1 MRNFLLFIV
10 VIGTLSFTIS
20 SKVSESSE
28 KASITVGKLSPQFLF
43 ENTEGR
49 LIGSSNF
56 MGKFVY
62 IDIWATQCEP
72 CKEESAAIENLKK
85 EYKKNIEFVSI
96 SVDYYAD
103 KDKWKKYIETNK
115 LTGNQLISNKGW
127 YASFIR
133 AYNIKTIPRYI
144 LIDPNGM
151 IVDTHAPR
159 PSHKKL
165 RKLFQKLAIQ

>member
-20 SKVSESSE
+20 NKVSKSTENAVIS
-28 KASITVGKLSPQFLF
+28 GKLSPQFLF
-43 ENTEGR
+43 ENTDGR
-49 LIGSSNF
+49 MIGSNDF
-56 MGKFVY
+56 IGKFVY

-72 CKEESAAIENLKK
+72 CKEESMVIENLKK
-85 EYKKNIEFVSI
+85 VYNKNIEFVSI

-103 KDKWKKYIETNK
+103 KDKWKNFVSTNK
-115 LTGNQLISNKGW
+115 MSGNQLITDKGW
-127 YASFIR
+127 YSSFIR

-159 PSHKKL
+159 PSQKKL
-165 RKLFQKLAIQ
+165 HKLFKKLLIE

>member
-20 SKVSESSE
+20 SKVSETSDNVVI
-28 KASITVGKLSPQFLF
+28 AGKLSPQFLF

-49 LIGSSNF
+49 LIGSNDF
-56 MGKFVY
+56 IGKFVY

-72 CKEESAAIENLKK
+72 CKEESRVIENLKK
-85 EYKKNIEFVSI
+85 VYSKNIEFVSI

-103 KDKWKKYIETNK
+103 KDKWKKHINTNK
-115 LTGNQLISNKGW
+115 MSGNQLITDKGW
-127 YASFIR
+127 YSNFIR

-159 PSHKKL
+159 PSQKKL
-165 RKLFQKLAIQ
+165 HKVFKKLLIE

>member
-20 SKVSESSE
+20 SKVSESTDN
-28 KASITVGKLSPQFLF
+28 AIIAGKLSPQFLF

-49 LIGSSNF
+49 LIGSNEF
-56 MGKFVY
+56 IGKFVY

-72 CKEESAAIENLKK
+72 CNEESMNIENLKK
-85 EYKKNIEFVSI
+85 VYSKNIEFVSI

-103 KDKWKKYIETNK
+103 KDKWKKHIKTNK
-115 LTGNQLISNKGW
+115 MSGNQLITDKGW
-127 YASFIR
+127 YSNFIR

-159 PSHKKL
+159 PSQKKL
-165 RKLFQKLAIQ
+165 HKTFKKLGIQ

>member
-20 SKVSESSE
+20 TKVSKSTE
-28 KASITVGKLSPQFLF
+28 KSNITVGKLSPQFLF
-43 ENTEGR
+43 ENAEGR
-49 LIGSSNF
+49 MIGSTNF
-56 MGKFVY
+56 IGKFVY
-62 IDIWATQCEP
+62 IDVWATQCEP
-72 CKEESAAIENLKK
+72 CHEESAAIENLKK
-85 EYKKNIEFVSI
+85 EFSKNIEFVSI

-103 KDKWKKYIETNK
+103 KDKWKKYINENNR
-115 LTGNQLISNKGW
+115 TGNQLITDKGW
-127 YASFIR
+127 YSGFIR

-159 PSHKKL
+159 PSQKKL
-165 RKLFQKLAIQ
+165 RKLFRKLLIQ

>member
-20 SKVSESSE
+20 SKVSENKE
-28 KASITVGKLSPQFLF
+28 NSIIAGKLSPQFLF

-49 LIGSSNF
+49 LIESNNF
-56 MGKFVY
+56 IGKFVY
-62 IDIWATQCEP
+62 IDIWSTQCTP
-72 CKEESAAIENLKK
+72 CTKESGVIENLKK
-85 EYKKNIEFVSI
+85 VYSKNIEFVSI
-96 SVDYYAD
+96 SVDHYAD
-103 KDKWKKYIETNK
+103 KDKWKKYILENK
-115 LTGNQLISNKGW
+115 LTGNQLITDKGW
-127 YASFIR
+127 YSSFIR

-159 PSHKKL
+159 PSQKKL
-165 RKLFQKLAIQ
+165 HKLFKKLMIQ